1 MDATVL
7 DMVKD
12 NLMVNFIYDVIK
24 FIVALVTV
32 KFFYEK
38 LYLENRWGG
47 WKVIILDNHQV
58 KVLERNLSP
67 LVAKRIFDDLGD
79 FSIYLKGIISPYGFL
94 NKIDISS
101 QKAVDIG
108 LLMRNNLEKKIIID
122 LSKNPK

>member
-1 MDATVL
+1 
-7 DMVKD
+7 MVKD
-12 NLMVNFIYDVIK
+12 KLMVNFIYDVIK

-38 LYLENRWGG
+38 FYPKNRWGG

-58 KVLERNLSP
+58 KVLERNLSA

-122 LSKNPK
+122 LSKKLK